1 MNPLNAYRE
10 TKVKTAGQGRL
21 IVMLYDEAIKQ
32 IDLAADDLKEGVRR
46 YDAVNTALVRAQE
59 VVAELMSSLNF
70 ERGGEIARNLFSLYT
85 YFNSQLL
92 EANLRKDAAPLAPV
106 RVFLSELRSAW
117 EEISK
122 TAPVEALPAERSLN
136 VAG

>member
-122 TAPVEALPAERSLN
+122 TAPVEVPSAERSLN

>member
-32 IDLAADDLKEGVRR
+32 IDLAADALKEGVRR
-46 YDAVNTALVRAQE
+46 YDAVNNALVRAQA

-70 ERGGEIARNLFSLYT
+70 ERGGEIAQNLFSLYT

-106 RVFLSELRSAW
+106 RVFLSELRIAW

-122 TAPVEALPAERSLN
+122 TAQVETPAAERSLN